1 MHGGCRRL
9 RISDG
14 KSERDGHQGAV
25 YGGRVLETFHFQS
38 PYAMRPHGDEENGL
52 NWDDGHTAYNQLS
65 ILLSE
70 AVAGFAHIYGYGE

>member
-1 MHGGCRRL
+1 
-9 RISDG
+9 
-14 KSERDGHQGAV
+14 
-25 YGGRVLETFHFQS
+25 
-38 PYAMRPHGDEENGL
+38 MRPHGDEENGL